1 MQSTIV
7 IVNLLGAVA
16 LLLFGLAQVKDGVT
30 RAFGMKLR
38 SVLATGTQNCPRSF
52 FSGFFATVA
61 LQSST
66 ETALTVASFAERDL
80 IKPRMAQV
88 VLLGANVG
96 TAVTA
101 WIVAAGVEWLSPLL
115 ILSGIILKK
124 GSSNARQGGGTA
136 VIGIGLMLLSLHL
149 LSGATEPMR
158 ASPALGVFIGLLDG
172 AWPVALIFS
181 AVLAFVSSSSL
192 AVVVLILSLAATGT
206 LSAGLII
213 VLILGANLGGAIP
226 PVIATLSGPASARR
240 ITIGNLV
247 VRTIGCLIAMPLA
260 SYGAAYLQQLPLSP
274 AKLPVDAHLIFNVIL
289 AAVAWPFSGLISDLM
304 AKLVPGDP
312 KAEDGPNF
320 LDQQALDMPVV
331 ALANATR
338 EVLSVGD
345 SIERMLIRAE
355 NAFKHNDLTPLQE
368 VSLLEKKVDR
378 RQQEV
383 KVYLSQLGRKGL
395 ADEEA
400 RRSIAIIDYAINLE
414 HIGDIIEKGIC
425 EQIRK
430 KVLNSFKFSDD
441 GYEELKTLFDMTI
454 ENLRAAQSILVT
466 GDFDL
471 ARRLMESKV
480 DIRRLEKQSSNR
492 HLERLR
498 DGLAESMQTS
508 SLHLD
513 MLRDLKRINAHI
525 VSVAHPILHES
536 GVLIESRL
544 RYAEPRA

>member
-16 LLLFGLAQVKDGVT
+16 LLLFGLTQVKDGVT

-38 SVLATGTQNCPRSF
+38 SVLATGTQNGPRSF

-66 ETALTVASFAERDL
+66 ATALTVASFAERDL

-115 ILSGIILKK
+115 ILAGIVLKK

-136 VIGIGLMLLSLHL
+136 LIGIGLMLLSLHL

-158 ASPALGVFIGLLDG
+158 ASPALAVFIGLLDG

-206 LSAGLII
+206 LSTGLVI

-240 ITIGNLV
+240 ITIGNLA
-247 VRTIGCLIAMPLA
+247 VRTTGCLIALPLA
-260 SYGAAYLQQLPLSP
+260 SYGAEFLQQLPLSP

-289 AAVAWPFSGLISDLM
+289 AALAWPFSGLISDLM
-304 AKLVPGDP
+304 TKLVPGDP

-320 LDQQALDMPVV
+320 LDQQALATPVV

-338 EVLSVGD
+338 EVLGVGD

-355 NAFKHNDLTPLQE
+355 NAFKHNDLAPLAE
-368 VSLLEKKVDR
+368 ISLLEKR
-378 RQQEV
+378 
-383 KVYLSQLGRKGL
+383 STAASRK
-395 ADEEA
+395 
-400 RRSIAIIDYAINLE
+400 
-414 HIGDIIEKGIC
+414 
-425 EQIRK
+425 
-430 KVLNSFKFSDD
+430 
-441 GYEELKTLFDMTI
+441 
-454 ENLRAAQSILVT
+454 
-466 GDFDL
+466 
-471 ARRLMESKV
+471 
-480 DIRRLEKQSSNR
+480 
-492 HLERLR
+492 
-498 DGLAESMQTS
+498 
-508 SLHLD
+508 
-513 MLRDLKRINAHI
+513 
-525 VSVAHPILHES
+525 
-536 GVLIESRL
+536 
-544 RYAEPRA
+544 

>member
-38 SVLATGTQNCPRSF
+38 SVLATGTQSGPRSF

-66 ETALTVASFAERDL
+66 ATALTVASFAERDL

-115 ILSGIILKK
+115 ILSGIVLKK

-260 SYGAAYLQQLPLSP
+260 SYGATLLQQLPLSP

-289 AAVAWPFSGLISDLM
+289 AAVAWPFSALISDLM

-312 KAEDGPNF
+312 KTEDGPNF
-320 LDQQALDMPVV
+320 LDQQALDTPVV

-345 SIERMLIRAE
+345 AIERMLIRAE
-355 NAFKHNDLTPLQE
+355 
-368 VSLLEKKVDR
+368 KVDR

-395 ADEEA
+395 ADDEA

-498 DGLAESMQTS
+498 DGLTESMQTS

-525 VSVAHPILHES
+525 VSVAHPILDES

>member
-1 MQSTIV
+1 
-7 IVNLLGAVA
+7 
-16 LLLFGLAQVKDGVT
+16 
-30 RAFGMKLR
+30 
-38 SVLATGTQNCPRSF
+38 
-52 FSGFFATVA
+52 
-61 LQSST
+61 
-66 ETALTVASFAERDL
+66 
-80 IKPRMAQV
+80 MAQV

-115 ILSGIILKK
+115 ILSGIVLKK

-260 SYGAAYLQQLPLSP
+260 SYGATLLQQLPLSP

-289 AAVAWPFSGLISDLM
+289 AAVAWPFSALISDLM

-312 KAEDGPNF
+312 KTEDGPNF
-320 LDQQALDMPVV
+320 LDQQALDTPVV

-345 SIERMLIRAE
+345 AIERMLIRAE
-355 NAFKHNDLTPLQE
+355 NAFKHNDLAPLQE

-395 ADEEA
+395 ADDEA

-498 DGLAESMQTS
+498 DGLTESMQTS

-525 VSVAHPILHES
+525 VSVAHPILDES

>member
-38 SVLATGTQNCPRSF
+38 SVLATGTQNGPRSF

-66 ETALTVASFAERDL
+66 ATALTVASFAERDL

-115 ILSGIILKK
+115 ILAGIVLKK

-136 VIGIGLMLLSLHL
+136 LIGIGLMLLSLHL

-158 ASPALGVFIGLLDG
+158 ASPALAVFIGLLDG

-206 LSAGLII
+206 LSTGLVI

-240 ITIGNLV
+240 ITIGNLA
-247 VRTIGCLIAMPLA
+247 VRTTGCLIALPLA
-260 SYGAAYLQQLPLSP
+260 SYGAEFLQQLPLSP

-289 AAVAWPFSGLISDLM
+289 AALAWPFSGLISDLM
-304 AKLVPGDP
+304 TKLVPGDP

-320 LDQQALDMPVV
+320 LDQQALATPVV
-331 ALANATR
+331 AANATR
-338 EVLSVGD
+338 EVLGVGD

-355 NAFKHNDLTPLQE
+355 NAFKHNDLAPLAE
-368 VSLLEKKVDR
+368 ISLLEKKVDR

-395 ADEEA
+395 DDEDA

-466 GDFDL
+466 GDFEL

-498 DGLAESMQTS
+498 DGLTESMQTS

-525 VSVAHPILHES
+525 VSVAHPVLDES